1 MRHLR
6 STAAFGAILAAAA
19 LFAGGAVKAQLT
31 PTFDVVTPS
40 GSNFTW
46 SYNLALGPNG
56 ELNASGVDV
65 VPGSSGPDYFTIYD
79 FNGYVAGTAFAPVD
93 WTISVQNVGITPV
106 GVTPPVD
113 NPTVA
118 NITFTYTGGE
128 IVGPASFI
136 GGIDAFGAD
145 STVGSPNAGG
155 AFSYQNRKDNPGKPD
170 DDKRNYGAGSL
181 TTPAAVPETSSLM
194 LLVPG
199 LVPLG
204 IMLRRR
210 VHKS

>member
-6 STAAFGAILAAAA
+6 STAALSALLGAAA
-19 LFAGGAVKAQLT
+19 LFIGGAVQAQLT
-31 PTFDVVTPS
+31 PTFDVVTPN

-46 SYNLALGPNG
+46 KYNLALGGGG
-56 ELNASGVDV
+56 ELNAG
-65 VPGSSGPDYFTIYD
+65 GADYFTIYD
-79 FNGYVAGTAFAPVD
+79 FNGYVAGTAFAPAD

-113 NPTVA
+113 NPSIA
-118 NITFTYTGGE
+118 NITFTYTGAE
-128 IVGPASFI
+128 IVGPASMI
-136 GGIDAFGAD
+136 GGADAFGAD
-145 STVGSPNAGG
+145 STVGNANPGG

-170 DDKRNYGAGSL
+170 NDTRNFGGGSL
-181 TTPAAVPETSSLM
+181 TTPAGVPETSSLM

-210 VHKS
+210 VRKS